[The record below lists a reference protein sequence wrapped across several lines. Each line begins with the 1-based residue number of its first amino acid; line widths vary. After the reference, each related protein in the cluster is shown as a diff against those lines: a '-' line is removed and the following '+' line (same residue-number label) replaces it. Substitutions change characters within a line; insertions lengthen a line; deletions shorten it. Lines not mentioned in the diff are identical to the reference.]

1 MPRRSRHSPLA
12 VLINGRAVG
21 KLEKEASGAIRFDYA
36 AEWLDWP
43 HRFPISLSLPL
54 RKAAWRGDAVTA
66 VLDNLLPDNLDV
78 RRIVAER
85 TGAAGV
91 DAYSLLE
98 QIGRDCVGALQ
109 FLPLGATASPSQT
122 VEGEPLD
129 DGEIEQILAN
139 LGRAP
144 LGIETDQ
151 AFRLSV
157 AGAQEKTALLRHDGR
172 WKRPVGATPTTH
184 ILKPQIGEIPTASGV
199 IDLSD
204 SVENEHYCLKLME
217 AFGLAVATTQIVD
230 FGKRRV
236 LVVERFDRRWRD
248 ADHLIRLPQEDF
260 CQALSAPSSRKYQN
274 QGGPS
279 PQQILARLGE
289 SDDPHTDR
297 LAFFK
302 SLIIFW
308 LIGAT
313 DGHAKNFSLFLR
325 PGGRFQMTPLYDV
338 LSAQP
343 AFDAKRIPHK
353 SYTLAMSAGL
363 QPHYKIL
370 DVMGRHFIEM
380 AEAADLGPTLV
391 RQALTELLELA
402 DSAADTA
409 LAQMPA
415 DFHEP
420 IHASIRGAISARL
433 PRLATALDT
442 I

>member
-1 MPRRSRHSPLA
+1 MPSG
-12 VLINGRAVG
+12 LIALLDHVAGIAKMAAASIDDVG
-21 KLEKEASGAIRFDYA
+21 AAAGKAST
-36 AEWLDWP
+36 
-43 HRFPISLSLPL
+43 
-54 RKAAWRGDAVTA
+54 K
-66 VLDNLLPDNLDV
+66 
-78 RRIVAER
+78 
-85 TGAAGV
+85 AAGV
-91 DAYSLLE
+91 VVDDAAVTPRYVTGL
-98 QIGRDCVGALQ
+98 
-109 FLPLGATASPSQT
+109 SPSR
-122 VEGEPLD
+122 ELPIIGKIAL
-129 DGEIEQILAN
+129 GSFRNKLIFILPA
-139 LGRAP
+139 
-144 LGIETDQ
+144 
-151 AFRLSV
+151 
-157 AGAQEKTALLRHDGR
+157 ALLLSAFAPWAITPLLMCG
-172 WKRPVGATPTTH
+172 GAY
-184 ILKPQIGEIPTASGV
+184 LCFEGAE
-199 IDLSD
+199 
-204 SVENEHYCLKLME
+204 KLME

-248 ADHLIRLPQEDF
+248 ADHLVRLPQEDF

-353 SYTLAMSAGL
+353 SYTLAMSAGA

-420 IHASIRGAISARL
+420 IHASIRGAISASL